1 MRLPESRRDPASPGR
16 DERWGVWGAL
26 SGPPTFISL
35 WATIV
40 WLVVSPPAWADHP
53 GALRSEG
60 WSPLTAAL
68 VFGGL
73 ALLAG
78 MLVIVIVTLLTRRD
92 DDPS

>member
-1 MRLPESRRDPASPGR
+1 MRRLAAALATVLAAAPG
-16 DERWGVWGAL
+16 WSAQ
-26 SGPPTFISL
+26 
-35 WATIV
+35 A
-40 WLVVSPPAWADHP
+40 

-78 MLVIVIVTLLTRRD
+78 AVVVIVVAILTRRD
-92 DDPS
+92 DARPE

>member
-1 MRLPESRRDPASPGR
+1 MRLSRRARAAWAGASASLLALIATAPAY
-16 DERWGVWGAL
+16 
-26 SGPPTFISL
+26 
-35 WATIV
+35 
-40 WLVVSPPAWADHP
+40 ADHP
-53 GALRSEG
+53 GPLRSEG

-92 DDPS
+92 DRSS

>member
-1 MRLPESRRDPASPGR
+1 MRRLIA
-16 DERWGVWGAL
+16 VGAMVAL
-26 SGPPTFISL
+26 T
-35 WATIV
+35 AAE
-40 WLVVSPPAWADHP
+40 AWADHP

-92 DDPS
+92 DRSP

>member
-1 MRLPESRRDPASPGR
+1 ML
-16 DERWGVWGAL
+16 VWL
-26 SGPPTFISL
+26 SG
-35 WATIV
+35 ATSGPFRLID
-40 WLVVSPPAWADHP
+40 PAWADHP

-78 MLVIVIVTLLTRRD
+78 MLVIVIVTLLTRRND
-92 DDPS
+92 RSP

>member
-1 MRLPESRRDPASPGR
+1 MAVR
-16 DERWGVWGAL
+16 L
-26 SGPPTFISL
+26 SGLSAPLTF
-35 WATIV
+35 
-40 WLVVSPPAWADHP
+40 LVVRARAAWADHP

-78 MLVIVIVTLLTRRD
+78 MLVIVIVTLLTRRHD
-92 DDPS
+92 RSP

>member
-1 MRLPESRRDPASPGR
+1 MRLSRRATASPGR
-16 DERWGVWGAL
+16 AERWGVLLRRVTALPGRAVRWGVWGAI
-26 SGPPTFISL
+26 SGPP
-35 WATIV
+35 IV
-40 WLVVSPPAWADHP
+40 WADHP

-78 MLVIVIVTLLTRRD
+78 MVVIVIVTLLTRRD
-92 DDPS
+92 DESS